1 MRDDSWM
8 DVPVVTLSGQT
19 AVGRGG
25 RSILSNL
32 GLSEL
37 TAFTPDQYVR
47 IATDLARDRDRLIE
61 LRGTIRGR
69 MLAWPLMDAPQ
80 FARNIEAAY
89 RRMWREWCQST
100 AGEAA

>member
-32 GLSEL
+32 GLPEL
-37 TAFTPDQYVR
+37 IAFTPDQYVQ

-61 LRGTIRGR
+61 LRSTMRAR
-69 MLAWPLMDAPQ
+69 MLASPLMDAPQ

-89 RRMWREWCQST
+89 RRMWQTWCT
-100 AGEAA
+100 LP